1 MHVAQFTL
9 YNSYI
14 PQEFRKIVNDYYAI
28 SSKFTNFGTSSN
40 QDSTERFEDNSNTGS
55 RYDLRFNYLV
65 NDDFQLA
72 IQNDFGRITN
82 LLGMEGMG
90 ELPTLIRTGAN
101 VTRKGDTTLNKNVQN
116 LNNLFSYALWQ
127 KTNPLSVNMSI
138 VLYAKTDPL
147 IDVVIPAYAIMSHC
161 IIDYVKENA
170 KNPKAEF
177 LYGFPGLTAFE
188 ATKIGKVYDKVNT
201 SSAYETNNTSIEQFN
216 SKLISLNIDGVVN
229 LRLAMIKNITP
240 VFSKHTAKSDYNS
253 ASRSLLAQFNSE
265 TDADTK
271 KKLATQLANTQFNGD
286 YPIYA
291 EINLQIESLIPAD
304 SNMLWEG
311 ALAPERDKSFRNTVS
326 SDTIKTDANQTA
338 QYSSSKQFEQTANRG
353 QV

>member
-14 PQEFRKIVNDYYAI
+14 PQEFRKIINDYYAI
-28 SSKFTNFGTSSN
+28 SSKYTGFKTSSN
-40 QDSTERFEDNSNTGS
+40 QDSGSDFEQNSTKSS
-55 RYDLRFNYLV
+55 RYDLKFNYLI

-101 VTRKGDTTLNKNVQN
+101 VQRKGSEELNKNVQN
-116 LNNLFSYALWQ
+116 LNNLFSYSLWQ
-127 KTNPLSVNMSI
+127 KTNPLTVNMNI

-147 IDVVIPAYAIMSHC
+147 IDVVVPAYTIMSHC
-161 IIDYVKENA
+161 IIDFVKESA
-170 KNPKAEF
+170 KDPKANF

-188 ATKIGKVYDKVNT
+188 ATKIGNVYDKVN
-201 SSAYETNNTSIEQFN
+201 SSNDYEITGNNSSEEFN
-216 SKLISLNIDGVVN
+216 SKLMSLYIDGVVN

-240 VFSKHTAKSDYNS
+240 VFSKHTAKSNYNS
-253 ASRSLLAQFNSE
+253 GDRRLTNLKDPSKDE
-265 TDADTK
+265 K
-271 KKLATQLANTQFNGD
+271 VKLAKTQFNGD

-291 EINLQIESLIPAD
+291 ELNLQIESLIPAD

-311 ALAPERDKSFRNTVS
+311 ALALERDKSIQLKNESTALNTE
-326 SDTIKTDANQTA
+326 TNQTSQNSNPNPKQQNA
-338 QYSSSKQFEQTANRG
+338 SKG
-353 QV
+353 KV